1 MAPFVLS
8 TRTRGGGRGLMAKR
22 VLVVEDDAYVRDYL
36 SAALATAGQ
45 DLEVVAASN
54 GREATERLA
63 SFGADLVLTDLNMPE
78 MNGVELVRHLRADH
92 PTTQVVLM
100 SGASAD
106 WLPEL
111 VREGFDDLPLLTKPV
126 SVAQLLELIGRL
138 LGQ

>member
-1 MAPFVLS
+1 
-8 TRTRGGGRGLMAKR
+8 MAKR

-36 SAALATAGQ
+36 SAALETAGQ
-45 DLEVVAASN
+45 GLEVVAVSN
-54 GREATERLA
+54 GREAAERLA
-63 SFGADLVLTDLNMPE
+63 DGGTDLVLTDLNMPE

-92 PTTQVVLM
+92 PAVQVVLM

-126 SVAQLLELIGRL
+126 SVSQLLELVGRIL
-138 LGQ
+138 AL

>member
-1 MAPFVLS
+1 
-8 TRTRGGGRGLMAKR
+8 MAKR

-36 SAALATAGQ
+36 SAALETAGQ
-45 DLEVVAASN
+45 GLEVVAASN
-54 GREATERLA
+54 GREAAERLA
-63 SFGADLVLTDLNMPE
+63 DGGTDLVLTDLNMPE

-92 PTTQVVLM
+92 PTVQVVLM

-126 SVAQLLELIGRL
+126 SVSQLLELVGRI
-138 LGQ
+138 LGS

>member
-1 MAPFVLS
+1 
-8 TRTRGGGRGLMAKR
+8 MAKR

-36 SAALATAGQ
+36 SAALETAGSGYQ
-45 DLEVVAASN
+45 VVPAAN
-54 GREATERLA
+54 GREAAARLA
-63 SFGADLVLTDLNMPE
+63 DGGADLVLTDLNMPE

-92 PTTQVVLM
+92 PTVRIVLM

-111 VREGFDDLPLLTKPV
+111 VREGLEDLPLLTKPV
-126 SVAQLLELIGRL
+126 SVSQLIDLVGRL